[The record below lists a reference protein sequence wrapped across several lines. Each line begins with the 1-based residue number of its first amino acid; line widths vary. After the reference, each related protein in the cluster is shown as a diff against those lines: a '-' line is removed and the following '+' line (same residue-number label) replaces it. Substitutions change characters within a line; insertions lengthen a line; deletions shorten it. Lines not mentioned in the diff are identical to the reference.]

1 MKQTVL
7 GAKIITQSQQ
17 REEFKMTRSDFLNE
31 QLDYIYLTEDIE
43 KAVKKIDI
51 KKFKE
56 AAKSQNI
63 KKALV
68 ALKNTP
74 NIDIK
79 SIKSIGEKRIKNF
92 KKYYMEAETALVKAP
107 EDIKVPYSSLYAV
120 LKSIGE
126 NVTEV
131 GKSFGRMAAKLLTYF
146 YKYGGTIAWR
156 GFRTVLPLAILALL
170 FGHIAA
176 VGAIVSLGIP
186 AAKLVFSIGLFFVIF
201 KLIVKMSPRAT

>member
-1 MKQTVL
+1 
-7 GAKIITQSQQ
+7 
-17 REEFKMTRSDFLNE
+17 MTRSDFLNE

-56 AAKSQNI
+56 AAKSQST
-63 KKALV
+63 KKALE

-79 SIKSIGEKRIKNF
+79 NIKSIGKKRIKNF
-92 KKYYMEAETALVKAP
+92 KKYYMEAETSLVKAP
-107 EDIKVPYSSLYAV
+107 VDIKVPYSALYAV
-120 LKSIGE
+120 MKSIGE
-126 NVTEV
+126 NTSEV
-131 GKSFGRMAAKLLTYF
+131 GKAFGRIAAKLLTYF
-146 YKYGGTIAWR
+146 YKYGGTVAWK
-156 GFRTVLPLAILALL
+156 GFRTILPLAILALL

-186 AAKLVFSIGLFFVIF
+186 AAEIMFKVGLAFVIF